1 MQRRRVSTPYTRN
14 RRSAS
19 NSSTT
24 TTSKVVTTAMK
35 ELILLR
41 KLNKREVP
49 KYGKKSEMHR
59 TGYIMDAVLI
69 DKNWS
74 EQELR
79 NSLATIFAD
88 KLKSTG

>member
-1 MQRRRVSTPYTRN
+1 M
-14 RRSAS
+14 
-19 NSSTT
+19 
-24 TTSKVVTTAMK
+24 
-35 ELILLR
+35 LR
-41 KLNKREVP
+41 KPNEREVP

-69 DKNWS
+69 DKSWS

-79 NSLATIFAD
+79 NRLATIFAD